1 MAAFPRC
8 RSNSPTVA
16 FMSTI
21 TVISPFDGRELGEVS
36 DHTAEDTSHAFE
48 RSRRAQ
54 EQWARTSMSER
65 KKIMLRF
72 HDLVLGRQD
81 ELLDTIQDES
91 GKNRASA
98 FDEVMD
104 VAVTARHYAFAAAGL
119 LRTARAKGALPVLT
133 RTRVQREAKGVVGI
147 IAPWNYPL
155 VMAVSDAIPAILAG
169 NTVVLKPD
177 SKTPLTALLAARLL
191 EEAGLPGFVFQVVT
205 GSGEVVGQA
214 IARECDYLMFTGS
227 TKTGRLLAKTA
238 GERLIDFSA
247 ELGGKNPLIVAD
259 DADLDKAVNGAVAAC
274 FTNSG
279 QLCISVERIYVHQ
292 ELASDF
298 TARFTAAVKRLQLGA
313 GHEWTV
319 EMGSLISPAH
329 REQVAALVDDA
340 VAKGAAVLTGG
351 RSLPDLGESFY
362 TPTVLTG
369 VPEDAELFGEET
381 FGPVVAIELVTSN
394 EEAVRLANDSPYGL
408 NASVWAKPATGRK
421 IAAQLEFGTVNIND
435 GFAAAWGSVD
445 APMGGWKA
453 SGVGRRHAAEGL
465 LKYTE
470 SRTVAEQ
477 RILPITGPQDMPRDT
492 YARTISTALKLGKHL
507 LR

>member
-1 MAAFPRC
+1 M
-8 RSNSPTVA
+8 T
-16 FMSTI
+16 
-21 TVISPFDGRELGEVS
+21 SPFDGRELGEVP
-36 DHTAEDTSHAFE
+36 DHSAADTSNTFE

-54 EQWARTSMSER
+54 EQWVKTPMTER
-65 KKIMLRF
+65 RKIMLRF
-72 HDLVLGRQD
+72 HDLVLDRQE

-104 VAVTARHYAFAAAGL
+104 AAITARHYAFAAAGL
-119 LRTARAKGALPVLT
+119 LRPKRAKGALPVLT

-177 SKTPLTALLAARLL
+177 SKTPLTALLAAQLL
-191 EEAGLPGFVFQVVT
+191 EEAGLPGFVFQVIT
-205 GSGEVVGQA
+205 GSGEVVGQQ
-214 IARECDYLMFTGS
+214 IAHECDFLMFTGS
-227 TKTGRLLAKTA
+227 TKTGRALAATA
-238 GERLIDFSA
+238 GERLIGFSA
-247 ELGGKNPLIVAD
+247 ELGGKNPLIIAD
-259 DADLDKAVNGAVAAC
+259 DADLDKAVDGAVTAC
-274 FTNSG
+274 FSNSG
-279 QLCISVERIYVHQ
+279 QLCISVERIYVHR
-292 ELASDF
+292 ELADEF
-298 TARFTAAVKRLQLGA
+298 TARFVATVKRLRLGA

-319 EMGSLISPAH
+319 EMGSLISPEH
-329 REQVAALVDDA
+329 RAWVESLVDDA
-340 VAKGAAVLTGG
+340 VVKGAAVLTGG
-351 RSLPDLGESFY
+351 HSLPDLGDSFY
-362 TPTVLTG
+362 APTVLAG
-369 VPEDAELFGEET
+369 VPEDAELFREET

-394 EEAVRLANDSPYGL
+394 EEAIRLANDSAYGL

-421 IAAQLEFGTVNIND
+421 IAAQLECGTVNINE

-453 SGVGRRHAAEGL
+453 SGVGRRHADEGL

-470 SRTVAEQ
+470 SRAVAEQ
-477 RILPITGPQDMPRDT
+477 RFLPLTGPKEMPRDT
-492 YARTISTALKLGKHL
+492 YARTISTTLKLGKYL